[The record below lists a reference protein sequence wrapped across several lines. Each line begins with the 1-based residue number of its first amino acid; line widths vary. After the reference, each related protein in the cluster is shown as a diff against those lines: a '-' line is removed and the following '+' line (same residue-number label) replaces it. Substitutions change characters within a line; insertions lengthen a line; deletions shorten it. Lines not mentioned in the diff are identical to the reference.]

1 MPDASISLGLNANEM
16 YGELKSAEQ
25 RLSGS
30 MDRMVQSANSLTG
43 AHENLL
49 RSNHRVATQIHAVT
63 RDFLSGASGADVFA
77 ASLDGIGRSLNIGL
91 GTLAGLAIGAVVF
104 QQISKAT
111 GEAEKLHNEIVK
123 ITQAGAG
130 DPRFRT
136 LDALNTQLEES
147 KKNIEKLK
155 DETTGVSFT
164 RFFQYL
170 GSAHLLGGHGWDAQL
185 AQEGEDKSR
194 LKRSESGAYEGLASK
209 TRESTRIEGMS
220 SDGDSADA
228 QRAKAQME
236 FRVAYNKS
244 LDSAAGGSLGAALGE
259 AFAAKLTQI
268 THQQESKI
276 NERSGMTVAELAN
289 MVPEVGGMG
298 TVSYEKWQASHTAR
312 ESQAATAEGE
322 AARLSMNREGA
333 NAGFNHASD
342 INAGLP
348 ALKPSEQ
355 ANKDLSAAVGISNG
369 YLKIIADKVGGR
381 MVNR

>member
-1 MPDASISLGLNANEM
+1 MPDASISLGRNANEM
-16 YGELKSAEQ
+16 YGKLKSAEQ

-155 DETTGVSFT
+155 D
-164 RFFQYL
+164 
-170 GSAHLLGGHGWDAQL
+170 
-185 AQEGEDKSR
+185 
-194 LKRSESGAYEGLASK
+194 
-209 TRESTRIEGMS
+209 
-220 SDGDSADA
+220 
-228 QRAKAQME
+228 
-236 FRVAYNKS
+236 
-244 LDSAAGGSLGAALGE
+244 
-259 AFAAKLTQI
+259 
-268 THQQESKI
+268 
-276 NERSGMTVAELAN
+276 
-289 MVPEVGGMG
+289 
-298 TVSYEKWQASHTAR
+298 
-312 ESQAATAEGE
+312 
-322 AARLSMNREGA
+322 
-333 NAGFNHASD
+333 
-342 INAGLP
+342 
-348 ALKPSEQ
+348 
-355 ANKDLSAAVGISNG
+355 
-369 YLKIIADKVGGR
+369 
-381 MVNR
+381 